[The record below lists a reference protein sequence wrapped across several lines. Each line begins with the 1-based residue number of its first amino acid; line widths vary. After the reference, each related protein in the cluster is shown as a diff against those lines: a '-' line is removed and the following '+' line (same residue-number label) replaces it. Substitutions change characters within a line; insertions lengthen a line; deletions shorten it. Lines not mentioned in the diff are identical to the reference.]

1 MTARYVAARTRA
13 GTLTWQTVKYHAR
26 SAIILNRLDAFQREL
41 FEKMTGVPSAAE
53 EPPAPAAQ
61 AAGKPNEAEAAN
73 KPNGEPSGRQGKGD
87 APAGK
92 SKGKK
97 KGRKK

>member
-1 MTARYVAARTRA
+1 MTARCVATPARA
-13 GTLTWQTVKYHAR
+13 GTLTWQTIKYHAR

-41 FEKMTGVPSAAE
+41 FEKMTGVPSAAQ
-53 EPPAPAAQ
+53 EPPAPAGQ
-61 AAGKPNEAEAAN
+61 APGKPDGAEAAT
-73 KPNGEPSGRQGKGD
+73 KPKGESSGKSGKAD

-92 SKGKK
+92 PKGKK